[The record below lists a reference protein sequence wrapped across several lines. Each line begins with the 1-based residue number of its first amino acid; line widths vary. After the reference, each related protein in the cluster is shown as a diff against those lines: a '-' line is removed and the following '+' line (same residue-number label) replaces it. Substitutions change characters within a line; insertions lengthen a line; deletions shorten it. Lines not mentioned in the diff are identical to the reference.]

1 MILKDFYSVEESN
14 HNSEGYSTLIKIN
27 KNHNIYEGH
36 FPGLPVTPGVILMQ
50 LFLEEAQRITSLT
63 LQLQQASNVKFMA
76 VVDPSQD
83 ENFILHTNLTKKS
96 NTVSIK
102 GTAQH
107 KGCTVLKIN
116 AVYIIKN

>member
-1 MILKDFYSVEESN
+1 MLLKDFYSVEESGQSN
-14 HNSEGYSTLIKIN
+14 EGYSTHIKIN
-27 KNHNIYEGH
+27 KNHKIYEGH

-50 LFLEEAQRITSLT
+50 LFLEEAQRITSLD

-83 ENFILHTNLTKKS
+83 ENFILHTNISENS

-116 AVYIIKN
+116 AVYLIKN